1 MEYGDKRFLTA
12 NDTAIAFIPAS
23 RGSPLAEVS
32 IYDLR
37 MSNLMGGI
45 SSTANLKSSM
55 HNLMRAII
63 KPSGE
68 PYEEGYPLGAKV
80 GI

>member
-37 MSNLMGGI
+37 
-45 SSTANLKSSM
+45 
-55 HNLMRAII
+55 II
-63 KPSGE
+63 KGRPSGGSVLVVE
-68 PYEEGYPLGAKV
+68 TKKPPNQRITL
-80 GI
+80 